1 MQMIKVSNIK
11 ILVLMVELE
20 MWGKL
25 FPIMKA
31 AAWGDKGQD
40 SCPLNFFPFVLTW
53 HWILQIRRQ
62 NNSHLPEFD
71 TLPY

>member
-40 SCPLNFFPFVLTW
+40 SCPFKFLSICFDVTLNLT
-53 HWILQIRRQ
+53 
-62 NNSHLPEFD
+62 D
-71 TLPY
+71 KKTK